1 MKIKEIRAEKVLDSR
16 RQETIRVYAKTDFGV
31 WSTSSPRGKSTGSHE
46 VPAFPESVS
55 SSIKLLEKLKPELLK
70 IEIEKF
76 NDLEK
81 IEKIVSRDKIG
92 ANTLYALEASIL
104 KALAYSEK
112 KQLWELINPNAN
124 KMPCAVG
131 NIIGGGMHTPLT
143 KNLRADFQE
152 FLIIPRTA
160 NFSDGVSIMKKAHL
174 VAGEKLEAR
183 NSRGILNDEGAWST
197 SLGNSECLEILQEV
211 RREIEEEIG
220 RNIEIGIDAASSSFY
235 SPDIYHYKNPEA
247 LLNSG
252 EQIKYISDLADKY
265 EILYIEDPIDEDDF
279 KNFRKFR
286 DDSKGRMIVG
296 DDLTVSNLERFTK
309 ALKEKAIDAV
319 ILKPN
324 QTGSLIEI
332 KKIVYLAKKYN
343 ILTVMSHRSGET
355 QETCLADLAFGF
367 QTDFLKVSP
376 IGSENVSKLARMIEI
391 EKKILKVST

>member
-1 MKIKEIRAEKVLDSR
+1 MSFKIKEIRAEKVLDSR
-16 RQETIRVYAKTDFGV
+16 RQETVRVYVKTGLGT
-31 WSTSSPRGKSTGSHE
+31 WSTSSPSGKSTGSHE
-46 VPAFPESVS
+46 VSAFPDSVLA
-55 SSIKLLEKLKPELLK
+55 SIKLLESLKPELLEL
-70 IEIEKF
+70 EIGKF

-81 IEKIVSRDKIG
+81 VEKIIDRDKIG

-112 KQLWELINPNAN
+112 KQLWELINPQAN
-124 KMPCAVG
+124 RMPCAVG

-160 NFSDGVSIMKKAHL
+160 NFSDGVNIMKKAHQI
-174 VAGEKLEAR
+174 AGEKIEAR
-183 NSRGILNDEGAWST
+183 KSRGILNDEGAWST
-197 SLGNSECLEILQEV
+197 SLGNHECLEILQET
-211 RREIEEEIG
+211 RRELEEESG

-235 SPDIYHYKNPEA
+235 APDIYHYKNPEA
-247 LLNSG
+247 LLNTS
-252 EQIKYISDLADKY
+252 EQMSYLSNLADKF

-279 KNFRKFR
+279 KNFKKFR
-286 DDSKGRMIVG
+286 EMSAGRMIVG

-343 ILTVMSHRSGET
+343 IFTVMSHRSGET
-355 QETCLADLAFGF
+355 ADSTIADLAFGF
-367 QTDFLKVSP
+367 QTEFLKVSP
-376 IGSENVSKLARMIEI
+376 IGNENVSKLNRMIEI
-391 EKKILKVST
+391 EKKLGK

>member
-1 MKIKEIRAEKVLDSR
+1 MRLKEIRAEKVLDSR
-16 RQETIRVYAKTDFGV
+16 RQETIRVYVKTELGV

-46 VPAFPESVS
+46 VSAFPDSVLA
-55 SSIKLLEKLKPELLK
+55 SIKLLESLKPELL
-70 IEIEKF
+70 ELNIEKF

-81 IEKIVSRDKIG
+81 VEKIVDRDKIG

-112 KQLWELINPNAN
+112 KQLWELINPNATR
-124 KMPCAVG
+124 MPCAVG

-160 NFSDGVSIMKKAHL
+160 NFSDGVNIMKKAHQI
-174 VAGEKLEAR
+174 AGEKLEAR

-211 RREIEEEIG
+211 RRELEEE
-220 RNIEIGIDAASSSFY
+220 ASSSFY

-247 LLNSG
+247 LLNTG
-252 EQIKYISDLADKY
+252 EQINYIYNLADKY

-286 DDSKGRMIVG
+286 EKSAGRMIVG

-324 QTGSLIEI
+324 QIGSLIEI

-343 ILTVMSHRSGET
+343 IFTVMSHRSGET
-355 QETCLADLAFGF
+355 LDNTIADLAFGF

-376 IGSENVSKLARMIEI
+376 IGAENVSKLSRMIEI
-391 EKKILKVST
+391 EKKLNK